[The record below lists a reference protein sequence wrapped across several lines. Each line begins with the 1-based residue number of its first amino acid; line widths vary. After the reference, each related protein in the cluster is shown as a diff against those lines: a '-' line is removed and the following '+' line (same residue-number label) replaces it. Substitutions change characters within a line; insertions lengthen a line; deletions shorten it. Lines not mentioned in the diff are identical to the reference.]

1 MEAKPKKPKSN
12 YAVPGLY
19 FYDNDVVQIASEI
32 TPSDRGELEITEV
45 NRAYLKRGDLKMKQL
60 GRGFAWLDTG
70 THKSL
75 LQAATFIETIEKRQG
90 LKIGCIEE
98 IAYRKGFI
106 DSDQL
111 EMLAKPLIN
120 SDYGKYL
127 YNLLSA

>member
-60 GRGFAWLDTG
+60 GRGFAWRDTG